1 MAVELSF
8 IIPAHNEE
16 AALGTTLDAINNII
30 SSIARPCEI
39 IVVDDS
45 STDATAQI
53 ALQRKARVI
62 SVSHRQ
68 IAATRNAGGRAAG
81 GEILFF
87 VDADTIAN
95 KRAVRAALRAI
106 DRGAV
111 GGGAPVYFD
120 KGAPLYAWPLLLWLG
135 IFMRIAALSGGAFLF
150 CRRETFQAI
159 GGFDE
164 RLFGAEDVAMC
175 WSLKR
180 HGRFALIWPHVQ
192 TSSRRVRG
200 TNGFHMVL
208 GLLRMAV
215 FPRML
220 TQRSRVQRIWYDSN
234 RSSDREGRSPLA
246 TRVLNLIALILM
258 LLIVTGP
265 IWLIPFP
272 EKFLVGPL
280 PAIRFAAQIVGV
292 HVGLVLWPCIY
303 FLCRIL
309 LRQPRWPQRIKLA
322 ALIVLCT
329 WLAWGN
335 LWAFLG
341 FWKGM
346 YGWATGHP
354 LHV

>member
-16 AALGTTLDAINNII
+16 TALGTTLDAINNII

-39 IVVDDS
+39 IVVDDC

-53 ALQRKARVI
+53 ALQRNARVI

-87 VDADTIAN
+87 VDADTIASE
-95 KRAVRAALRAI
+95 RAVRAALRAI

-120 KGAPLYAWPLLLWLG
+120 GGAPLYARLLLAWLE

-150 CRRETFQAI
+150 CRRDTFRTI

-164 RLFGAEDVAMC
+164 KLYGAEDVAMC
-175 WSLKR
+175 WSLKQ
-180 HGRFALIWPHVQ
+180 HGRFALLWSHVK
-192 TSSRRVRG
+192 TSGRRVG
-200 TNGFHMVL
+200 GINGFRMVT
-208 GLLRMAV
+208 GLLCMAV

-220 TQRSRVQRIWYDSN
+220 RQRSRVQRIWYDSN
-234 RSSDREGRSPLA
+234 RTSDREGLSPLA
-246 TRVLNLIALILM
+246 MRVFNFIALILVVV
-258 LLIVTGP
+258 IVTGP
-265 IWLIPFP
+265 IWSIPFP
-272 EKFLVGPL
+272 EKFLVGPV

-309 LRQPRWPQRIKLA
+309 LRQPRWTQRIKLT
-322 ALIVLCT
+322 ALILLCT

-335 LWAFLG
+335 LWEFIG
-341 FWKGM
+341 FWNGM
-346 YGWATGHP
+346 YAWATR
-354 LHV
+354 

>member
-16 AALGTTLDAINNII
+16 AAIGVTLDAINNII
-30 SSIARPCEI
+30 CSIARPCEI
-39 IVVDDS
+39 IVVDDC
-45 STDATAQI
+45 STDATARI
-53 ALQRKARVI
+53 AMQRNAKVI
-62 SVSHRQ
+62 GVCHRQ
-68 IAATRNAGGRAAG
+68 IAATRNAGGQAAH

-87 VDADTIAN
+87 VDADTVAN
-95 KRAVRAALRAI
+95 ERAVRAALRAI

-120 KGAPLYAWPLLLWLG
+120 GGAPLYARLLLLWLG

-164 RLFGAEDVAMC
+164 RLYGAEDVAMC

-180 HGRFALIWPHVQ
+180 HGRFALIWSHVQ
-192 TSSRRVRG
+192 TSGRRVRG
-200 TNGFHMVL
+200 TNGFHMVM

-234 RSSDREGRSPLA
+234 RTSNREGLSPLA
-246 TRVLNLIALILM
+246 IRMFNFIALILM

-272 EKFLVGPL
+272 EKFFVGPL
-280 PAIRFAAQIVGV
+280 PAIRFAAQVVGV
-292 HVGLVLWPCIY
+292 HVGLVLWPCSY
-303 FLCRIL
+303 FLGRIL
-309 LRQPRWPQRIKLA
+309 LRQPRWTQRIKLS
-322 ALIVLCT
+322 ALMVLCI
-329 WLAWGN
+329 WLAWGD
-335 LWAFLG
+335 LWGFIG

-346 YGWATGHP
+346 YAWATR
-354 LHV
+354 